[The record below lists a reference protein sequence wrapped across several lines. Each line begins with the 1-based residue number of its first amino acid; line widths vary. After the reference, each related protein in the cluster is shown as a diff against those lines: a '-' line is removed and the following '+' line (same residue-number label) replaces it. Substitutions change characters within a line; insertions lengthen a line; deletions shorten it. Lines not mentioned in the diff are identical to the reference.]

1 MRAGDVIPQSTPE
14 AIITGAKPSRTL
26 VKGRVTG
33 FKKTRVKPQFMAPPW
48 EQGLCSLSNLL
59 SSETL
64 VNPILLNA
72 GSPKHTH
79 PLSPGVEGRG
89 GSKRRF
95 GRESHC
101 TPTPSLEG
109 AGKGRG
115 AMVSPGS
122 LQPSHPHMCTDMARN
137 RPSWTPPGRAHGLR
151 RKLQGLGAGSTHS
164 PKQL

>member
-59 SSETL
+59 SSETS

-109 AGKGRG
+109 AERG
-115 AMVSPGS
+115 EGQWFPQGAFSPLILTCAPTWRGIG
-122 LQPSHPHMCTDMARN
+122 HPGHPRAGHTD
-137 RPSWTPPGRAHGLR
+137 
-151 RKLQGLGAGSTHS
+151 
-164 PKQL
+164 